1 MRSRLNDPNVAD
13 LPRAPSAVRRRVRKG
28 AKLNR
33 ESRVFS
39 GLADCHL
46 HFEGSLPPAVVESLA
61 RRAGHSLGQPGA
73 LAARR
78 DSVRDAAEFLA
89 LFADVCRLFRSPD
102 DYADAAARL
111 SVALAADGVAYA
123 EIYVSSEIC
132 ERIGV
137 DAEAALD
144 AVDAGFAA
152 AAPGGCDCRILLD
165 TVRHWGPE
173 AAARVLDLHE
183 RRPRERVVGFGMGGD
198 EAAFPA
204 AAFAGAYARARAL
217 GLKTSIHAGEWLGSG
232 SVRDA
237 LDALRPDRIDHGIA
251 AADDPALLAR
261 LAEERVPVFVAPTG
275 NVATGAV
282 PSLAAHPLP
291 RLIEAGVAVA
301 LSADDPLLFETSTS
315 GEFRAAAAMGIGE
328 RALLEMARRSWTS
341 AFGLSE
347 AERERGAGSVRLG
360 V

>member
-13 LPRAPSAVRRRVRKG
+13 RGERRRGASGRVKG

-33 ESRVFS
+33 ESGTFE

-46 HFEGSLPPAVVESLA
+46 HFEGSLPPLLVESLA
-61 RRAGHSLGQPGA
+61 RRAGHPLGEPGA

-78 DSVRDAAEFLA
+78 DLIRDPAGFLA
-89 LFADVCRLFRSPD
+89 LFADVCRLFRSPA
-102 DYADAAARL
+102 DYADAAAGL
-111 SVALAADGVAYA
+111 AVALAADGVAYA
-123 EIYVSSEIC
+123 EIYVSPEIC

-137 DAEAALD
+137 DPEGALE

-152 AAPGGCDCRILLD
+152 AAAGGCDCRILLD

-173 AAARVLDLHE
+173 AAGRVLDLQE

-204 AAFAGAYARARAL
+204 AAFAGVYARARAL
-217 GLKTSIHAGEWLGSG
+217 GLKTSIHAGEWLGAE

-237 LDALRPDRIDHGIA
+237 LNALRPDRIDHGIA
-251 AADDPALLAR
+251 AANDPALLTR
-261 LAEERVPVFVAPTG
+261 LAEERVPLFVAPTG

-282 PSLAAHPLP
+282 PSLATHPLP
-291 RLIEAGVAVA
+291 RLIDSGVAVA
-301 LSADDPLLFETSTS
+301 LSADDPLLFATSTS
-315 GEFRAAAAMGIGE
+315 GEYRAAAAMGIGE
-328 RALLEMARRSWTS
+328 QALLEMARRGWRG
-341 AFGLSE
+341 AFGLSA
-347 AERERGAGSVRLG
+347 AERERGAKSVRLG